1 MQCDQS
7 VSHCVCVRVCSV
19 TVCASAS
26 YCITLA
32 VTAHL
37 LRALSMLF
45 FVPLNQSYRSMHHF
59 PCRCIELEHFS
70 HQLSHH

>member
-7 VSHCVCVRVCSV
+7 VSQCVCVRVCSGAQV
-19 TVCASAS
+19 RL
-26 YCITLA
+26 TLIA

-37 LRALSMLF
+37 LRALIMLF
-45 FVPLNQSYRSMHHF
+45 FVPLNHSYRSMHHL
-59 PCRCIELEHFS
+59 PCRCIIELEHFS